1 MKKSLSILSLLFG
14 LFMCVTVFSAC
25 GGDDD
30 KDAPPSTNPIVGT
43 WYVDKN
49 DKHTEMTFEK
59 DMTFT
64 WREYDITGTNLKDS
78 DSGTYNIGEDLLY
91 TTWKKYSAKPR
102 KFRVEGNHLIT
113 DEAGG
118 TTWTRK

>member
-1 MKKSLSILSLLFG
+1 MKKTISFLSLLFG
-14 LFMCVTVFSAC
+14 LFVCVTLFSAC
-25 GGDDD
+25 NKDDD
-30 KDAPPSTNPIVGT
+30 KGSSSSTNPIVGT
-43 WYVDKN
+43 WCVDKN

-64 WREYDITGTNLKDS
+64 WMVYDITGTNLKDS
-78 DSGTYNIGEDLLY
+78 DSGTYNIVEDLLY
-91 TTWKKYSAKPR
+91 TTWKKHSANPR

>member
-1 MKKSLSILSLLFG
+1 MKKSISFLSLLFG
-14 LFMCVTVFSAC
+14 LFVCVTLFSAC

-30 KDAPPSTNPIVGT
+30 KDAPSSTNPIVGT

-49 DKHTEMTFEK
+49 DEHTEMTFEK

-64 WREYDITGTNLKDS
+64 WRVYDITGTNLKDS
-78 DSGTYNIGEDLLY
+78 DSGTYNIVEDLLY

>member
-1 MKKSLSILSLLFG
+1 MKKSITFLSLLFG
-14 LFMCVTVFSAC
+14 LFVCVTAFSAC

-30 KDAPPSTNPIVGT
+30 KDAPSSTNPIVGT

-49 DKHTEMTFEK
+49 DEHTEMTFEK

-64 WREYDITGTNLKDS
+64 WRVYDITGTNLKDS
-78 DSGTYNIGEDLLY
+78 DSGTYNIVEDLLY

>member
-1 MKKSLSILSLLFG
+1 MKKSISLISLMLGILVSVVLFTG
-14 LFMCVTVFSAC
+14 CSKS
-25 GGDDD
+25 DDSND
-30 KDAPPSTNPIVGT
+30 SPSNPLVGT
-43 WYVDKN
+43 WYIDKN

-64 WREYDITGTNLKDS
+64 WREYDITGSNLKDW
-78 DSGTYNIGEDLLY
+78 DSGTYKIVDDLLY
-91 TTWKKYSAKPR
+91 TTWEKYSAKPR

-118 TTWTRK
+118 ITWTKK

>member
-1 MKKSLSILSLLFG
+1 MKKKLSILSLLFG
-14 LFMCVTVFSAC
+14 LFVCVTVFCSC
-25 GGDDD
+25 SKDDD
-30 KDAPPSTNPIVGT
+30 NGSSASNPLVGT
-43 WYVDKN
+43 WYTVDG
-49 DKHTEMTFEK
+49 DGDYTEMTFEK

-78 DSGTYNIGEDLLY
+78 DSGTYNIVEDLLY
-91 TTWKKYSAKPR
+91 TTWKKYSVKPR

-113 DEAGG
+113 DEDGG

>member
-1 MKKSLSILSLLFG
+1 MKKSLSVLSLLFG
-14 LFMCVTVFSAC
+14 LFVCVTLFSAC

-30 KDAPPSTNPIVGT
+30 KDAPSSTNPIVGT

-49 DKHTEMTFEK
+49 DEHTEMTFEK

-64 WREYDITGTNLKDS
+64 WRVYDITGTNLKDS
-78 DSGTYNIGEDLLY
+78 DSGTYNIVEDLLY

>member
-1 MKKSLSILSLLFG
+1 MNKRFSFLSLLFG
-14 LFMCVTVFSAC
+14 LFVCVTLFSAC

-30 KDAPPSTNPIVGT
+30 KDAPSSTNPIVGT

-49 DKHTEMTFEK
+49 DEHTEMTFEK

-64 WREYDITGTNLKDS
+64 WRVYDITGTNLKDS
-78 DSGTYNIGEDLLY
+78 DSGTYNIVEDLLY